1 MIEIKNLIKTYG
13 KGSNSFLA
21 LKEVSFKV
29 EKGDIVAIVGKSGS
43 GKSTLMHTMSGL
55 DRADSGEVLIDNV
68 NILKLKPSEVDGFR
82 NSKIGFIFQQFHLQP
97 KQTVLENVVL
107 PLEIQ
112 GLSVKERNVLGLEAL
127 KAVDL
132 IDKAKSK
139 ANDLSGGQKQR
150 VCIARAI
157 ITKPEI
163 IFADEPTGNLDSSTG
178 DSIVEQLFELNK
190 TLGATIFIV
199 THDHELA
206 EKCNTQ
212 IRIVDGK
219 IESIVSK
226 SKNK

>member
-1 MIEIKNLIKTYG
+1 MIEIKNLTKSYG
-13 KGSNSFLA
+13 KGENQFFA
-21 LKEVSFKV
+21 LKDVSFKI

-55 DRADSGEVLIDNV
+55 DRADSGEVNIDGI
-68 NILKLKPSEVDGFR
+68 NILKLKDAEVDELR
-82 NSKIGFIFQQFHLQP
+82 NKKIGFIFQQFHLQP
-97 KQTVLENVVL
+97 KQTVLENIVL

-112 GLSVKERNVLGLEAL
+112 GLSLKARNDLGIEAL

-132 IDKAKSK
+132 LDKAKNR

-163 IFADEPTGNLDSSTG
+163 IFADEPTGNLDSANG
-178 DSIVEQLFELNK
+178 DAIIKQLFELNK

-199 THDHELA
+199 THDHDLA
-206 EKCNTQ
+206 DKCNTQ
-212 IRIVDGK
+212 INIVDGK
-219 IESIVSK
+219 IESIK
-226 SKNK
+226 FKNEKK